1 MSFILEALKKS
12 ESDRQRHSGPALYEV
27 RVAPPRSRW
36 PTWAIALGALLAVN
50 LAVICWLMLR
60 TGPSSQAVASQMN
73 ASQAAAGTG
82 AVVPA
87 PQPAA
92 AAGGDPA
99 ARQDTMSFA
108 PPPGRSAAAARPA
121 TTVPSPLASSAPAA
135 GVPWEDEPLLDED
148 EPLIA
153 DVNPE
158 DYLPAVPPP
167 SGAPQTQTAS
177 TFQGVRRGTESG
189 LPTYEDVA
197 TTLAGL
203 PELRLDLH
211 VYADDPKSRFVFLN
225 MRRMREGDALPEGVQ
240 LESITAD
247 GAVLSYRG
255 TRFVLPRD

>member
-36 PTWAIALGALLAVN
+36 PTWAIALGALLVVN
-50 LAVICWLMLR
+50 LAVIFWLMLR
-60 TGPSSQAVASQMN
+60 TGPSSQAVASQTT
-73 ASQAAAGTG
+73 ASQTVAGTG

-92 AAGGDPA
+92 AAGGEAVVRRDA
-99 ARQDTMSFA
+99 TSFA
-108 PPPGRSAAAARPA
+108 PPPGRSAVARSATAA
-121 TTVPSPLASSAPAA
+121 PSPLAPRAPTA
-135 GVPWEDEPLLDED
+135 GVRWEDEPMLDED
-148 EPLIA
+148 EPFVA

-167 SGAPQTQTAS
+167 SSASQTQTAGA
-177 TFQGVRRGTESG
+177 FQGVRRGTESG